1 MGRLDARLR
10 ERFWNMTCRLCR
22 QPKPLQDSHI
32 VPEFVYK
39 PLYNAKHQ
47 LFGLA
52 GTTKVKI
59 FQKGVREKLLCK
71 ECEQQFSRYENYA
84 ARTLFATGYP
94 FSPKG
99 PFKIFSGLKYED
111 LKLFF
116 LSLLWR
122 FAETSLPQL
131 SGASLGPHRERLRV
145 LLTTEI
151 YPCTL
156 TEVNLKG
163 RVLHHWI
170 IPPKRSRSP
179 EGDIIWNM
187 VIGGYLMS
195 FYVSNHGIP
204 WQVKPML
211 LNGKGTVG
219 VYLSD
224 VRKIPSLMKVA
235 IAVSKAEIPQ
245 TQRLP

>member
-1 MGRLDARLR
+1 
-10 ERFWNMTCRLCR
+10 MTCRLCR
-22 QPKPLQDSHI
+22 KSKPLQDSHI
-32 VPEFVYK
+32 VPEFIYK

-52 GTTKVKI
+52 GSTKVKI
-59 FQKGVREKLLCK
+59 FQKGVREKLLCR
-71 ECEQQFSRYENYA
+71 ECEQQFSRYENHA
-84 ARTLFATGYP
+84 ARTLFAAGYP
-94 FSPKG
+94 FSTSG
-99 PFKIFSGLKYED
+99 AFKVFSGLNYEK

-131 SGASLGPHRERLRV
+131 SGASLGLHREKLRV
-145 LLTTEI
+145 LLGTENPSDHTI
-151 YPCTL
+151 YPCAI
-156 TEVNLKG
+156 TEVSLNG
-163 RVLHHWI
+163 AVLHQWI

-195 FYVSNHGIP
+195 FYVTNHRIP
-204 WQVKPML
+204 WQVEPML
-211 LNGKGTVG
+211 LNRKGSLG

-224 VRKIPSLMKVA
+224 VRKIPSLMKVGVA
-235 IAVSKAEIPQ
+235 MSKVEIP
-245 TQRLP
+245 

>member
-1 MGRLDARLR
+1 MI
-10 ERFWNMTCRLCR
+10 CRLCC
-22 QPKPLQDSHI
+22 KPNALHDSHI

-52 GTTKVKI
+52 GSTRVKI
-59 FQKGVREKLLCK
+59 FQKGVREKLLCRA
-71 ECEQQFSRYENYA
+71 CEQQFSRYENYA
-84 ARTLFATGYP
+84 ARTLFNARYP
-94 FSPKG
+94 FSTSG
-99 PFKIFSGLKYED
+99 PFKILSGLRYND

-131 SGASLGPHRERLRV
+131 SGAHLGPHREKLRV
-145 LLTTEI
+145 LLSTENPGNHTL
-151 YPCTL
+151 YPCAI
-156 TEVNLKG
+156 TEVSLNG
-163 RVLHHWI
+163 AVLHQWI
-170 IPPKRSRSP
+170 IPPKRSRAP

-195 FYVSNHGIP
+195 FYVTNHRIP
-204 WQVKPML
+204 WQVEPML
-211 LNGKGTVG
+211 LNRKGYLG

-224 VRKIPSLMKVA
+224 IRKIPSLMKVG
-235 IAVSKAEIPQ
+235 IAMSKVEIP
-245 TQRLP
+245 